1 MTHAMSH
8 AVTTGIAVRGFALL
22 FVTSMVGVAACAS
35 DEGASRGSG
44 AGDLSAT
51 GSKGGAVRIAEDSFD
66 AGCCQRR
73 DLDLN
78 KDGKPDAYQFSR
90 IIDEQ
95 PVVVRKE
102 VDINFDG
109 KIDLVRD
116 LSDKGELVD
125 ERLDNDFD
133 GKIDLVV
140 FFERGAIV
148 RKEYDTNFDA
158 KVDVWRFFD
167 KGAMLRE
174 EADLD
179 YNGQVDYWEYFEGGK
194 LDRVGIDRNGD
205 GNVDEWLNS
214 SES

>member
-1 MTHAMSH
+1 MTQAMTS
-8 AVTTGIAVRGFALL
+8 GIALRGFAFL
-22 FVTSMVGVAACAS
+22 FATSIAGLAACAS
-35 DEGASRGSG
+35 DEGATRGSG
-44 AGDLSAT
+44 PGASGDAGAKS
-51 GSKGGAVRIAEDSFD
+51 GAVRIVEDTFD

-78 KDGKPDAYQFSR
+78 KDGKPDAYQFTR
-90 IIDEQ
+90 VIDEQ